1 MHKEIYLLVFLMVM
15 SDISKFLWLKRM
27 LLKRPLYV
35 QALLVYFEGIV
46 MTFGLKNAG
55 STYQRAINLIFHEL
69 LGNVVEVY
77 IDDIVVKLV
86 ALDSHLANLRKA
98 FNKIR

>member
-1 MHKEIYLLVFLMVM
+1 M

>member
-1 MHKEIYLLVFLMVM
+1 MHKEIDLLVFLMVM
-15 SDISKFLWLKRM
+15 PDIIKFLWPKRM

-55 STYQRAINLIFHEL
+55 NTYQRAINLIFHEL

-77 IDDIVVKLV
+77 NDDIVVKLV
-86 ALDSHLANLRKA
+86 GLDSHLANLRKA
-98 FNKIR
+98 FDKI

>member
-1 MHKEIYLLVFLMVM
+1 MHKEIDLLVFLMVM
-15 SDISKFLWLKRM
+15 PDIIKFLWPKWM
-27 LLKRPLYV
+27 LLKRPLYI

-86 ALDSHLANLRKA
+86 ALDSDLANLRKA
-98 FNKIR
+98 FDKI